1 MENYMPKKS
10 DMADKKRPVTP
21 EVNDSTL
28 TRESWKIFQVIA
40 EFVEG
45 YERLVHIKPSVSIYG
60 SARVKPDHAYY
71 KLAVDTAKLLSNS
84 GFSVVTGGGP
94 GIMEAGNKGA
104 FQGKSFSVGLNIVL
118 PGEVCNN
125 DYQDISLRFRHF
137 FTRKIMFVKYASA
150 YVVMPGGYG
159 TLDELSEI
167 LSLVQTKKTRRIPI
181 VFVNGQFW
189 APLFKWF
196 KDTLLTENMI
206 DADDLTLYHVAETPE
221 EILQHIQKFYKDS
234 GIDPSED

>member
-1 MENYMPKKS
+1 MTKQKNVSGKQ
-10 DMADKKRPVTP
+10 RPVTP
-21 EVNDSTL
+21 EINDSML

-60 SARVKPDHAYY
+60 SARVKPDHPYY
-71 KLAVDTAKLLSNS
+71 KLAVETAELLSNS
-84 GFSVVTGGGP
+84 GYSVVTGGGP

-104 FQGKSFSVGLNIVL
+104 YQGKSFSIGLNIVL

-137 FTRKIMFVKYASA
+137 FTRKVMFVKYASA
-150 YVVMPGGYG
+150 YIAMPGGYG
-159 TLDELSEI
+159 TIDELSEI

-181 VFVNGQFW
+181 ILVNRKFW
-189 APLFKWF
+189 EPLIAWF
-196 KDTLLTENMI
+196 KDTMLAQNMI
-206 DADDLTLYHVAETPE
+206 DQSDFDLFTTAETPE
-221 EILQHIQKFYKDS
+221 EILQQIESFYVVHGHDH
-234 GIDPSED
+234 GHVTGL